1 MSTIAKL
8 TLLSS
13 ITFTSGIVYWV
24 VNKQGTDLESLHE
37 GVIRDAER
45 QAMKKQQNVIMF
57 QEQAD
62 LTRALQAQRQ
72 AELGAASQQVPAQE

>member
-62 LTRALQAQRQ
+62 LTRALQAQRK